1 MQKLIRGNTGA
12 LVEMLQLALGRS
24 GYLSEAPDG
33 IFGPRTQN
41 ALLRFQ
47 KSFGLPPTGEAD
59 EATWEYLLRYIRG
72 YFTRT
77 VQPGDT
83 FWSLAAQYGASLNA
97 MAAANPGVDPKTLQP
112 GMRIAVPFGFPVV
125 PENVS
130 YCNKLIE
137 EITAGL
143 QARYPFLEVSY
154 YGKSAL
160 GRDLPLL
167 KVGNG
172 PKTLFVNAGFHSN
185 EWLNIPV
192 LLTFLEDCLWAL
204 ANGGRIE
211 GENAETLFSSVTLY
225 AAPVVNPDGLDIV
238 TGALKTG
245 AAFDKAVQIAND
257 YPGVPFPDG
266 WKANAE
272 GVDLNLQF
280 PAGWETAKS
289 IKYAQGFTSP
299 APRDYVGPAPL
310 AAPEA
315 RSIYEIT
322 NDIAP
327 DLILAYHS
335 QGNII
340 YWKYLDFLPPE
351 SLRIGGILSA
361 AGGYPLVFT
370 PEDAAYAGY
379 KDWFIQQYNKPGYTI
394 ETGSGTNPLPLSQF
408 DAIYAANAPLLA
420 AALRETARL

>member
-24 GYLSEAPDG
+24 GYLGEAPDG

-59 EATWEYLLRYIRG
+59 EATWEYLLHYVRG

-130 YCNKLIE
+130 YCNTLIK

-167 KVGNG
+167 KVGSG
-172 PKTLFVNAGFHSN
+172 QKTLFVNAGFHAN

-211 GENAETLFSSVTLY
+211 GENA
-225 AAPVVNPDGLDIV
+225 
-238 TGALKTG
+238 
-245 AAFDKAVQIAND
+245 
-257 YPGVPFPDG
+257 
-266 WKANAE
+266 
-272 GVDLNLQF
+272 
-280 PAGWETAKS
+280 
-289 IKYAQGFTSP
+289 
-299 APRDYVGPAPL
+299 
-310 AAPEA
+310 
-315 RSIYEIT
+315 
-322 NDIAP
+322 
-327 DLILAYHS
+327 
-335 QGNII
+335 
-340 YWKYLDFLPPE
+340 
-351 SLRIGGILSA
+351 
-361 AGGYPLVFT
+361 
-370 PEDAAYAGY
+370 
-379 KDWFIQQYNKPGYTI
+379 
-394 ETGSGTNPLPLSQF
+394 
-408 DAIYAANAPLLA
+408 
-420 AALRETARL
+420 AALLRHRF